1 MVKDT
6 VLFTFYLVFR
16 YYTDYSM
23 YNEPPAIGEQLHNA
37 VKNYWNKDNQVMD
50 PKDQVAAEEAN
61 DINIATDSADVAE
74 QNRGQG
80 ELAADA
86 SASSSDSVD
95 IGEIA
100 QNDAAQENVVDWSWI
115 PFFIIDKENISKV
128 YPKKSFIH
136 EALKKKETKKKE
148 LTEFKTWHSL
158 AICSLILYDPQRV
171 SWFIHYKTWKLCE
184 KTMNLWI
191 GDKCVSSEQSNVG
204 GYVLS
209 WTQFYG
215 N

>member
-1 MVKDT
+1 MVEDT
-6 VLFTFYLVFR
+6 VLFTFYIVFR

-80 ELAADA
+80 DLAADA
-86 SASSSDSVD
+86 SASSSESVD

-100 QNDAAQENVVDWSWI
+100 QNDAAQDNVVDWSWI
-115 PFFIIDKENISKV
+115 PIFFFIIDKENISKV
-128 YPKKSFIH
+128 YPKKTFMR
-136 EALKKKETKKKE
+136 EVLKKGNRKETVEKRKSWLK
-148 LTEFKTWHSL
+148 LKTLHSL
-158 AICSLILYDPQRV
+158 AIVI
-171 SWFIHYKTWKLCE
+171 
-184 KTMNLWI
+184 
-191 GDKCVSSEQSNVG
+191 
-204 GYVLS
+204 
-209 WTQFYG
+209 
-215 N
+215 

>member
-1 MVKDT
+1 MVEDT

-86 SASSSDSVD
+86 SASSSESVD

-100 QNDAAQENVVDWSWI
+100 QNDAVQDNVVD
-115 PFFIIDKENISKV
+115 
-128 YPKKSFIH
+128 
-136 EALKKKETKKKE
+136 
-148 LTEFKTWHSL
+148 
-158 AICSLILYDPQRV
+158 
-171 SWFIHYKTWKLCE
+171 
-184 KTMNLWI
+184 
-191 GDKCVSSEQSNVG
+191 
-204 GYVLS
+204 
-209 WTQFYG
+209 
-215 N
+215 